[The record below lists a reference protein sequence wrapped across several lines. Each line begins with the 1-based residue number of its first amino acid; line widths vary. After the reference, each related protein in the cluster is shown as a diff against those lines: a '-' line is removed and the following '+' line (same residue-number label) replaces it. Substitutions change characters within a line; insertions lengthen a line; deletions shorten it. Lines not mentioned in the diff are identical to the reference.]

1 MPYPYDDSKIYIKE
15 KGANCPICGGEHVKD
30 DGVVT
35 SSYFV
40 YAHPSPR
47 EMVSRKIEVCQNCGV
62 HTTSPQ
68 KRGGDT

>member
-40 YAHPSPR
+40 YAPKKPT
-47 EMVSRKIEVCQNCGV
+47 RKIEVCQNCGV